1 MANQLLYER
10 LAVPHAENLRLF
22 AWTGTEKHVAVHSI
36 WGMYDPLPG
45 GLRTSTSFSYPAY
58 LELRAQ
64 NRVLDDLFAFKVT
77 GMNAT
82 IRGEAQRVQTEM
94 VCIRTANAMS

>member
-1 MANQLLYER
+1 
-10 LAVPHAENLRLF
+10 
-22 AWTGTEKHVAVHSI
+22 
-36 WGMYDPLPG
+36 MYDPLPG